1 MPDSPADCASPA
13 DWPFLDRR
21 FVLVTGKGG
30 VGKSTV
36 TALLARL
43 YAQAGKRT
51 LVCELNTQE
60 RIPGLFG
67 HDDVGGTV
75 TPIAENLWS
84 VNIDPAQAME
94 EYGVMKLRFR
104 ALYRVVFNN
113 PLVQRLVRFVPGM
126 NDLLMFGK
134 AFNHERETDSAGRPA
149 WDAIIVDAPATG
161 HGISF
166 FRLPRIIRDAVP
178 AGNLHR
184 EAEEMWS
191 LMSDPARTVVH
202 LVTLP
207 EELPVRETQEL
218 HQRLRHELGV
228 PLGSLF
234 LNMWPPPALDAA
246 QQAHFERLT
255 ARPTDPALAL
265 LWATTRIRLGRE
277 HLASHYLQ
285 ELEALGLPLV
295 KLPTLY
301 TTDFGPAEVD
311 ALARTACTQEPPP

>member
-1 MPDSPADCASPA
+1 MSEPTDPCPTAV
-13 DWPFLDRR
+13 WPFLDRR

-36 TALLARL
+36 TALLART

-67 HDDVGGTV
+67 HAPVGGQV
-75 TPIAENLWS
+75 TAIAENLWS
-84 VNIDPAQAME
+84 VNIDPSQAME

-104 ALYRVVFNN
+104 ALYRLVFNN

-134 AFNHERETDSAGRPA
+134 AFNHERELNADGSPM

-161 HGISF
+161 HGITF
-166 FRLPRIIRDAVP
+166 FRLPRIIKEAVP
-178 AGNLHR
+178 AGNLHK
-184 EAEEMWS
+184 EAEEMWG
-191 LMSDPARTVVH
+191 LLADPTRSVVH

-218 HQRLRHELGV
+218 HRRLKGELGL

-234 LNMWPPPALDAA
+234 VNMWPPSLLSDEGHAL
-246 QQAHFERLT
+246 FEQLD
-255 ARPTDPALAL
+255 ARPTDPGLAL
-265 LWATTRIRLGRE
+265 LWASTRIRLGRE
-277 HLASHYLQ
+277 ALAQGYLR
-285 ELEALGLPLV
+285 ELQALQLPMV

-301 TTDFGPAEVD
+301 TTEFGPDEVD
-311 ALARTACTQEPPP
+311 ALVAEACAQGGAR